1 MRIVGGRFGGRRLR
15 APKGLG
21 TRPMIARVR
30 EAVFSILADR
40 VEGARVADLFSG
52 TGAIG
57 LEAISRGAVH
67 VDYFESGREALRFL
81 RDNVSTLGVE
91 GQVSV
96 HRAPLPGAIRPGAPW
111 DLVFVDP
118 PWGKEVG
125 YPAIDA
131 VVAAGRLARDG
142 VVLLEERFG
151 LEGDDAF
158 WAERGLEVLDQR
170 RYGDSGCIFLGLP
183 LD

>member
-30 EAVFSILADR
+30 EAVFSILADQ

-57 LEAISRGAVH
+57 LEALSRGAAH
-67 VDYFESGREALRFL
+67 VDYFESGREALKFL
-81 RDNVSTLGVE
+81 RDNVASLSVGELVT
-91 GQVSV
+91 V
-96 HRAPLPGAIRPGAPW
+96 HRGDLPGAIRPGAPW

-118 PWGKEVG
+118 PWGREVG
-125 YPAIDA
+125 YPAVEA
-131 VVAAGRLARDG
+131 VLAVGRLAPDG
-142 VVLLEERFG
+142 VVLLEERYG

-158 WAERGLEVLDQR
+158 WSERGLAVLDRR

-183 LD
+183 TL